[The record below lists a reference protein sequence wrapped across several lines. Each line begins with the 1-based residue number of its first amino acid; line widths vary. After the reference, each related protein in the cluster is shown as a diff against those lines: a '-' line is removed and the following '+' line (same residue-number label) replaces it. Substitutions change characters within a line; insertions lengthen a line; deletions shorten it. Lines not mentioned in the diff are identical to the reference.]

1 MVSSTGIEA
10 GFWPFLDR
18 TSLNLRAVFCEPQE
32 IPETPQCL
40 SLHPS
45 ERICVQTFDR
55 SGTGK
60 ANIVA
65 LSVTDLNAL
74 TFKSGMLK
82 ADQQLLERNLS
93 LVLQNLRK

>member
-1 MVSSTGIEA
+1 M
-10 GFWPFLDR
+10 
-18 TSLNLRAVFCEPQE
+18 
-32 IPETPQCL
+32 
-40 SLHPS
+40 
-45 ERICVQTFDR
+45 QTFDR

-65 LSVTDLNAL
+65 LAVTDLNAIA
-74 TFKSGMLK
+74 FKSGGLK